1 MPNGSGTAMSGTPSR
16 LILPVLVCAQL
27 FGTSLWFSSSAAL
40 PSLIRDWRLSQAD
53 GGLLISAVQVG
64 FILGTLLFALT
75 NLADVLPA
83 SKIFLTSAVLG
94 ATVNVLFAYSATQ
107 LSEALVF
114 RFITGLALAG
124 IYPVGM
130 KVVVSWAPGGIGNA
144 LGWLV
149 GALTLGTALPFLLAS
164 AGADWP
170 WRTVIM
176 FSSLLA
182 VISGVMV
189 AWIGEGPNLIGARKV
204 ELRMILRVFRYR
216 GFRRAA
222 FGYFGHMWELYAFWV
237 ITPLLVH
244 TALKQLGLGQ
254 PEWVSLG
261 VFAVIGIGA
270 LGCIGGGL
278 LSGRLGSR
286 AVASISLAV
295 SGTLCLVSPLLLVIH
310 PVLFL
315 AGLLVWGVFVVSDS
329 AQFSALAAKSCPQQY
344 VGTGLTLMNSIGFAL
359 TVASIEWVTR
369 LYAELGAQVAW
380 ILAPGPVLGLILL
393 NWSTRRDTALEVE
406 PEPDG
411 PTIENL
417 IAHPLHDFT
426 APHRSGGPSLF

>member
-1 MPNGSGTAMSGTPSR
+1 MSGTPSR

-393 NWSTRRDTALEVE
+393 NWATRRDTALEVE

-426 APHRSGGPSLF
+426 APQRSGGPSLF

>member
-1 MPNGSGTAMSGTPSR
+1 MPNGLGTAMSGTPSR

-83 SKIFLTSAVLG
+83 SKIFLTSAVVG
-94 ATVNVLFAYSATQ
+94 ASVNVLFAYSASQ

-144 LGWLV
+144 LGWLI

-164 AGADWP
+164 GGTDWP
-170 WRTVIM
+170 WQTVIM

-189 AWIGEGPNLIGARKV
+189 AWIGEGPNLIGARKID
-204 ELRMILRVFRYR
+204 LRIILRVFRYR
-216 GFRRAA
+216 GYRRAA
-222 FGYFGHMWELYAFWV
+222 FGYFGHMWELYTFWV
-237 ITPLLVH
+237 ITPLLVAS
-244 TALKQLGLGQ
+244 ALTPLGLDR
-254 PEWVSLG
+254 PRWVALG
-261 VFAVIGIGA
+261 AFAVIGIGA

-278 LSGRLGSR
+278 LSGRVGSR
-286 AVASISLAV
+286 MVASVSLAV
-295 SGTLCLVSPLLLVIH
+295 SGAFCLAAPLLLKVH

-315 AGLLVWGVFVVSDS
+315 AGLLGWGVFVVSDS
-329 AQFSALAAKSCPQQY
+329 AQFSALAATACPQQY
-344 VGTGLTLMNSIGFAL
+344 VGTGLTLMNSIGFAI
-359 TVASIEWVTR
+359 TIASIEWVTR
-369 LYAELGAQVAW
+369 LYALWGPHVVW
-380 ILAPGPVLGLILL
+380 LLAPGPLLGLILL
-393 NWSTRRDTALEVE
+393 NWAPGRDGVLEVE

-417 IAHPLHDFT
+417 IAHPLHDFS
-426 APHRSGGPSLF
+426 APERSGGPSLF

>member
-1 MPNGSGTAMSGTPSR
+1 MPNGSEASKPAKPSR
-16 LILPVLVCAQL
+16 LILPGLVFAQL

-40 PSLIRDWRLSQAD
+40 PSLIREWGLSQAD

-64 FILGTLLFALT
+64 FILGTLFFALT

-83 SKIFLTSAVLG
+83 SKIFLTSAVVG
-94 ATVNVLFAYSATQ
+94 ASVNVLFAYSASQ
-107 LSEALVF
+107 LSEALLF

-144 LGWLV
+144 LGWLI

-164 AGADWP
+164 GGTDWP
-170 WRTVIM
+170 WQTVIM

-189 AWIGEGPNLIGARKV
+189 AWIGEGPNLTGARRID
-204 ELRMILRVFRYR
+204 LRMILRVFRY
-216 GFRRAA
+216 GGYRRAA
-222 FGYFGHMWELYAFWV
+222 LGYFWHMGELYAFWV
-237 ITPLLVH
+237 IAPLLVAS
-244 TALKQLGLGQ
+244 ALAPLGLNQ
-254 PEWVSLG
+254 PRWIALG
-261 VFAVIGIGA
+261 AFAVIGIGA
-270 LGCIGGGL
+270 VGCIGGGL
-278 LSGRLGSR
+278 LSGRVGSR
-286 AVASISLAV
+286 MVASVSLAV
-295 SGTLCLVSPLLLVIH
+295 SGTLCLIAPLLLDVH

-329 AQFSALAAKSCPQQY
+329 AQFSALAAKACPQQY
-344 VGTGLTLMNSIGFAL
+344 VGTGLTLMNSIGFAI
-359 TVASIEWVTR
+359 TIASIEWVTR
-369 LYAELGAQVAW
+369 LYAVLGPQVAW
-380 ILAPGPVLGLILL
+380 LLAPGPVLGLILL
-393 NWSTRRDTALEVE
+393 NWAPGREAALEVE

-417 IAHPLHDFT
+417 IAHPLHDFS
-426 APHRSGGPSLF
+426 APERSGGPSLF

>member
-1 MPNGSGTAMSGTPSR
+1 MPNGLGTAMSGTPSR

-130 KVVVSWAPGGIGNA
+130 KVVVSWAPGGIGYA

-393 NWSTRRDTALEVE
+393 NWATRRDTALEVE

-426 APHRSGGPSLF
+426 APQRSGGPSLF